1 MKVITVIAT
10 CICALLAVGV
20 ATDAA
25 ERARAEVECKLTDQQ
40 FVYDCEIMLM
50 GRKNKQ
56 PIDGATIVIG
66 ADMPSMPMAHNVK
79 PVTATPIGNPGMYHA
94 RIELAMYGEWALKID
109 VSGPTRDRIIH
120 KMHFGSAEVGS
131 GSNETRSP
139 QTYDGVGVVLKVDI
153 EKSRV
158 TVDHEEIEGY
168 MKPMVMSY
176 MVTSKARLEGLK
188 PGDKVRFTIDADQ
201 RAIVN
206 IVPLRE

>member
-1 MKVITVIAT
+1 
-10 CICALLAVGV
+10 
-20 ATDAA
+20 
-25 ERARAEVECKLTDQQ
+25 
-40 FVYDCEIMLM
+40 
-50 GRKNKQ
+50 
-56 PIDGATIVIG
+56 
-66 ADMPSMPMAHNVK
+66 
-79 PVTATPIGNPGMYHA
+79 
-94 RIELAMYGEWALKID
+94 
-109 VSGPTRDRIIH
+109 
-120 KMHFGSAEVGS
+120 MHFSSAEVGS

-176 MVTSKARLEGLK
+176 MVTPEARLEGLK

>member
-1 MKVITVIAT
+1 
-10 CICALLAVGV
+10 
-20 ATDAA
+20 
-25 ERARAEVECKLTDQQ
+25 
-40 FVYDCEIMLM
+40 
-50 GRKNKQ
+50 
-56 PIDGATIVIG
+56 
-66 ADMPSMPMAHNVK
+66 
-79 PVTATPIGNPGMYHA
+79 
-94 RIELAMYGEWALKID
+94 
-109 VSGPTRDRIIH
+109 
-120 KMHFGSAEVGS
+120 MHFGSAEVGTD
-131 GSNETRSP
+131 SNETQSP

-176 MVTSKARLEGLK
+176 MVTPEARLEGLK